1 MLQETRMDKALKMV
15 LAGKT
20 VLVAVKKTGDANS
33 TKYTF
38 RSLNEIL
45 EKYIFLIQVPAVE
58 DPEFKEK
65 VAEMVQSVPAV
76 NIVESPEKKQTDK
89 PNKIVHCEERGYS
102 GFLHIRCKCGAE
114 KSFFTKAGLSFYK
127 CAECGAR
134 TELKDLKLALLICE
148 CGERLRYFTNETAEM
163 FDLNCLDCGQPVAM
177 KYNVKKK
184 RYETIRE

>member
-1 MLQETRMDKALKMV
+1 MRSYRIRLPRGLEVDIFNLPENFGEEINRVFGEYTQET
-15 LAGKT
+15 
-20 VLVAVKKTGDANS
+20 S
-33 TKYTF
+33 
-38 RSLNEIL
+38 
-45 EKYIFLIQVPAVE
+45 E
-58 DPEFKEK
+58 DYRDCDRLGFIDCC
-65 VAEMVQSVPAV
+65 VRH
-76 NIVESPEKKQTDK
+76 IK

-127 CAECGAR
+127 CAECGDR

>member
-1 MLQETRMDKALKMV
+1 MLQETNLDKALKMV

-20 VLVAVKKTGDANS
+20 VLAAVKKTGDTGS

-58 DPEFKEK
+58 DPDFKEK
-65 VAEMVQSVPAV
+65 ITEMVQMVPDV

-89 PNKIVHCEERGYS
+89 PNKIIHCEEKGYS

-114 KSFFTKAGLSFYK
+114 KSFFTKARLSFYK
-127 CAECGAR
+127 CAECGAK
-134 TELKDLKLALLICE
+134 TELKDLKLALLHCE
-148 CGERLRYFTNETAEM
+148 CGEHLRYFTNETERM

-177 KYNVKKK
+177 KYNEKKE